1 MQTHHVV
8 TRFAPSPTGRLHL
21 GNARTALFNAL
32 LARAAGGRFLLR
44 LEDTDAERSEADH
57 EHALRDDL
65 RWLGLDWDAGPDVE
79 EAAGGPWR
87 QSERAAEYAERFQR
101 LEAAGH
107 AYPCYCS
114 EAELAAER
122 EEQRRA
128 GRPPRYGGRCRH
140 LDAERRSALAAEGR
154 RPVLRFRVPDNGTV
168 TFDDL
173 LRGEQQTA
181 VAELGDFVIRRAD
194 GSPGFLFANA
204 VDDALMGVTH
214 VLRGEDHLSNTPRQ
228 LLVLEALGLEAPHY
242 GHLGLI
248 VESDGSPLS
257 KRRGGRALG
266 DLREAGFLPEAVVNA
281 LARLG
286 HASGQDELLG
296 LGELAAGF
304 EVARL
309 GRGPA
314 RFDFDQLLYWQREA
328 VAAADNATLWA
339 WLGADVHAALGAAG
353 IDGEAFVAAIR
364 ENIGLP
370 EEAGHWVEVVAGD
383 TPTTDDA
390 AREVIDGAGGDFFMA
405 ALEALALH
413 GPDFAAMAKEVGRR
427 TETRGRAL
435 YQPLR
440 AALTGRTQGPEL
452 GPLLAL
458 MGADRARRRLQIH
471 VSER

>member
-1 MQTHHVV
+1 MQTDHVV

-44 LEDTDAERSEADH
+44 LEDTDTERSEAAH
-57 EHALRDDL
+57 EHALLDDL
-65 RWLGLDWDAGPDVE
+65 RWLGLTWDGGPDG
-79 EAAGGPWR
+79 EAGAGPWR
-87 QSERAAEYAERFQR
+87 QSEREAKYAELFAR
-101 LEAAGH
+101 LEASGH

-122 EEQRRA
+122 DEQRRA
-128 GRPPRYGGRCRH
+128 GRPPRYAGRCRH
-140 LDAERRSALAAEGR
+140 LDAERRAERAAEGR
-154 RPVLRFRVPDNGTV
+154 RPVLRFRVPDSGAV
-168 TFDDL
+168 VFDDR
-173 LRGEQQTA
+173 LRGEQRTEA
-181 VAELGDFVIRRAD
+181 ASLGDFVIRRAD

-228 LLVLEALGLEAPHY
+228 ILILEALGLAAPRY

-257 KRRGGRALG
+257 KRRGGRSLG

-286 HASGQDELLG
+286 HSGGRDELLA
-296 LGELAAGF
+296 LDELAAGF
-304 EVARL
+304 EPARL

-314 RFDFDQLLYWQREA
+314 RFDFDQLLHWQRAA

-339 WLGADVHAALGAAG
+339 WLDAGIHERIGAAA

-364 ENIGLP
+364 ENIRLP
-370 EEAGHWVEVVAGD
+370 EEAVHWAAVVAD
-383 TPTTDDA
+383 EVPTLDEE
-390 AREVIDGAGGDFFMA
+390 ARTVIDDAGGDFFMA

-413 GPDFAAMAKEVGRR
+413 GTEFGALAKEVGRR
-427 TETRGRAL
+427 TGTRGRAL

-440 AALTGRTQGPEL
+440 AALTGRINGPEL